1 MEEALVPEDVFIQ
14 SEFIN
19 SYSIINILGIL
30 LPKMIALKMRTRS
43 AIAQSVT
50 VFKVSLRHQG
60 SDKMAIK

>member
-1 MEEALVPEDVFIQ
+1 MEEALVPKDVFIQ

-19 SYSIINILGIL
+19 SYSIINILGIS

-60 SDKMAIK
+60 SDKRWQ

>member
-1 MEEALVPEDVFIQ
+1 MLVPKDVFIQ

-19 SYSIINILGIL
+19 SNSIINKLGMS
-30 LPKMIALKMRTRS
+30 LPKMIALMLGTRS

-50 VFKVSLRHQG
+50 VFKVILRHQG